1 MPNYIVTYIHKDT
14 SVISSE
20 EVEETHAEFAKVH
33 IEDRYRDKVFV
44 MSVHCFEDCMQNLQ
58 DNNIPIPPEVQ
69 KYLEGLFEG
78 PEVDHTGGMPD
89 FISPPEGTQPPTID
103 PFDSH
108 QIPGYDGEEDD
119 DPNDGEE
126 WKKLL

>member
-14 SVISSE
+14 SIIASE
-20 EVEETHAEFAKVH
+20 EIEETHAEFAKVH

-44 MSVHCFEDCMQNLQ
+44 MSVHCFEDCMMNLH
-58 DNNIPIPPEVQ
+58 DNNIPLPPEVQ

-78 PEVDHTGGMPD
+78 PEVDPTCGMPD
-89 FISPPEGTQPPTID
+89 FISPTENEAKPPPETEKG
-103 PFDSH
+103 FSW
-108 QIPGYDGEEDD
+108 GDGED
-119 DPNDGEE
+119 DPESGEE